1 MTLAGRGRPRRYCGQ
16 TCRKRASRARANA
29 SIPSDLTSRPRWI
42 RHAHK
47 RPITPAGWPASVTDP
62 STWGPYAAAASSKVG
77 TGLGFVL
84 GEGVG
89 CLDFDH
95 VIRDGVLDPEVA
107 ALIASLPPTYV
118 EVSPSGEGLHVWGM
132 IPEAP
137 GRVLTIGGVRVERY
151 SRARYLTVTEVP
163 WRSSVARLA
172 DLSDT
177 LQWT

>member
-1 MTLAGRGRPRRYCGQ
+1 
-16 TCRKRASRARANA
+16 
-29 SIPSDLTSRPRWI
+29 
-42 RHAHK
+42 
-47 RPITPAGWPASVTDP
+47 
-62 STWGPYAAAASSKVG
+62 
-77 TGLGFVL
+77 L